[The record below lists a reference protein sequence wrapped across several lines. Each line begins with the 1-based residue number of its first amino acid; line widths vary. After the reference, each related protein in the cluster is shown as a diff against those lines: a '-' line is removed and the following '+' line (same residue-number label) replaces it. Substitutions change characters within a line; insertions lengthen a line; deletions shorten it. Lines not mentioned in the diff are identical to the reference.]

1 MRRGPIQCGIV
12 LTCALLALSI
22 LWGATN
28 AATGGSR
35 LDQPQTAILG
45 PGIQMLLAERLPRRE
60 LRRLVTDSRTLR
72 DHPDLAAYYRN
83 KADRL
88 KLESAEYVRYM
99 RAAGDTKPLDQ
110 PGHYAGRNA
119 RFDYLVA
126 KDKLKQAR
134 EAEILAA
141 LNAQAAQAEGCF
153 TCHSLHGR
161 GGQVGPDLGLERTR
175 NRSDAWLI
183 NHFKDPPAYSPQSV
197 MPSFAGLTSAQLQT
211 LAGFLQCQR

>member
-1 MRRGPIQCGIV
+1 MRRGPIQCAIV

-22 LWGATN
+22 AGGATD
-28 AATGGSR
+28 ARSR
-35 LDQPQTAILG
+35 GARLAPPQAQILG
-45 PGIQMLLAERLPRRE
+45 SGIQMLLAERLPRRE
-60 LRRLVTDSRTLR
+60 LRKLFTDSRTLR

-99 RAAGDTKPLDQ
+99 QAAGDAKPLDQ

-126 KDKLKQAR
+126 KNKLTQAR

-161 GGQVGPDLGLERTR
+161 GGKVGPDLALERSR

-183 NHFKDPPAYSPQSV
+183 NHFKDPPAYSPKSV